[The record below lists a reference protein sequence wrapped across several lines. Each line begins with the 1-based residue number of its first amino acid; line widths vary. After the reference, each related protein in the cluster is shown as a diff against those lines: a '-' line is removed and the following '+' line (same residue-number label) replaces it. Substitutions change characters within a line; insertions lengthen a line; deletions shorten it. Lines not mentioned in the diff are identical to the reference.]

1 MTMTITEAER
11 ATSHHHHHH
20 HHRTSGS
27 ELFVCFTSRG
37 SSSSSSSA
45 SMMKLASSSSSSA
58 KASILSPGRSDKLRE
73 APASRR
79 LKASG
84 SIKGQSSP
92 MLFATGKKRNGSG
105 FETQEPT
112 SPKVTCI
119 GQVRVKT
126 KQGKK
131 KMRVGRGGEASS
143 FSKRE
148 HHPHEEC
155 LPHRTQRWSHIFC
168 FKKEI
173 SFSIC
178 EAIREFTC
186 FLPCTSGGDGGG
198 HGERSSATSPAAVR
212 DDGKER
218 DGVSTAC
225 GAVFAKWLMVLQD
238 GDEKRLREEVPLTGD
253 GRAAS
258 AAQAVV
264 VLQDEEEEIGGK
276 CTRAEEEMGREMEA
290 CFKESNKEEKGD
302 EEEEEKIVVPP
313 KNALLLMRC
322 RSDPVRMAALAS
334 RFWESPVVARPHV
347 EDEEEDEEEDDEEDD
362 EEEEEDYEDV
372 VEERKDDEAEGML
385 DRMEE
390 EDEIMTLAKEERE
403 TNEEEEEEEE
413 VEEEEEDADV
423 FVDLE
428 TQEENELKG
437 EVDEEREDGEKEI
450 EEEKEEGEQEKE
462 KEEDLVI
469 VEEEKGELN
478 VVIQEISSEA
488 KEEDGGQLLDKI
500 EPSEV
505 LLEERKDEG
514 EETEVEKE
522 NPGEEL
528 SQISVSPESEDEAP
542 VTSLEK
548 EEQCKDHPLDKE
560 EPRQSTGQREEQK
573 KKETGDFHQAVSVL
587 AHQEEAA
594 ADKGGEEQEED
605 KYPSNKLQLQEF
617 RGDEKKR
624 ERKEARKREAKRDEE
639 KEEGEAPLPDCLL
652 LMMYE
657 PKLSMEVSKE
667 TWVCSRDFVW
677 HRPRRQDRKKQ
688 QDKGA
693 EEEKTKKQEERE
705 TKKRVSFE
713 ERPQKKSPSMAKL
726 IEQKLVNAYEPF
738 VLTRCKSE
746 PMRSTSSVSLVPET
760 CFWKTRKLY
769 RPYLG
774 MGF

>member
-37 SSSSSSSA
+37 SSSSSSA
-45 SMMKLASSSSSSA
+45 SMMKLGSSSSSSA

-126 KQGKK
+126 KQRKK
-131 KMRVGRGGEASS
+131 KMRVGRGGEAS

-148 HHPHEEC
+148 HHQHEEC
-155 LPHRTQRWSHIFC
+155 LPHRNQRWSHIFC

-186 FLPCTSGGDGGG
+186 FLPCTSSGEGGG
-198 HGERSSATSPAAVR
+198 PGERPSAGSSAAVK

-225 GAVFAKWLMVLQD
+225 GAVLAKWLMVLQD
-238 GDEKRLREEVPLTGD
+238 GDEKRLREEVPLRGNA
-253 GRAAS
+253 RAAT

-264 VLQDEEEEIGGK
+264 VLQDDEEEIRGK
-276 CTRAEEEMGREMEA
+276 CTRPEEEMGRRLEV
-290 CFKESNKEEKGD
+290 CFKEHESNKEEKVE

-334 RFWESPVVARPHV
+334 RFWESPVVARPNV
-347 EDEEEDEEEDDEEDD
+347 EDEEEQ
-362 EEEEEDYEDV
+362 EEEEEEEYVDV
-372 VEERKDDEAEGML
+372 VEGRKDDDAEEML

-390 EDEIMTLAKEERE
+390 EEEE
-403 TNEEEEEEEE
+403 LMVLEEEEKEMDA
-413 VEEEEEDADV
+413 EEEEDADV

-428 TQEENELKG
+428 TQEVENEVG
-437 EVDEEREDGEKEI
+437 ADEEGEDGEDKI
-450 EEEKEEGEQEKE
+450 EEVKEEEQEKE
-462 KEEDLVI
+462 NEEEDSVM
-469 VEEEKGELN
+469 VEEEKRRQN
-478 VVIQEISSEA
+478 VVIVEISSEA
-488 KEEDGGQLLDKI
+488 NEEDGGQLLDET
-500 EPSEV
+500 EPGEP
-505 LLEERKDEG
+505 LLEGGKDND
-514 EETEVEKE
+514 EETEEEKQEE
-522 NPGEEL
+522 NYA
-528 SQISVSPESEDEAP
+528 QINVSPASEDAAP
-542 VTSLEK
+542 ITSLEK
-548 EEQCKDHPLDKE
+548 EEQCEDHPLNKE
-560 EPRQSTGQREEQK
+560 EPRQSVGQQEEEER
-573 KKETGDFHQAVSVL
+573 KETGNSHEAASVL
-587 AHQEEAA
+587 AHQEEEVATNR
-594 ADKGGEEQEED
+594 GGAEED
-605 KYPSNKLQLQEF
+605 TSCNKLQLQEY

-624 ERKEARKREAKRDEE
+624 EKKEERKRETKRDEP
-639 KEEGEAPLPDCLL
+639 KETGEASLPDCLL

-667 TWVCSRDFVW
+667 TWVCSRDFLW

-688 QDKGA
+688 QDKVA
-693 EEEKTKKQEERE
+693 EEEKTKKQEDVE